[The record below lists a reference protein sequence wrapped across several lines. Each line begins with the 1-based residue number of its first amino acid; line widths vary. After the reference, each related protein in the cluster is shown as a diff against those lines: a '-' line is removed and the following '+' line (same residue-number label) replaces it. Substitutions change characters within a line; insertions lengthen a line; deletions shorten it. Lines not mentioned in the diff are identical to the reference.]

1 MSKVLTLEDLNN
13 ALKSADT
20 NQMEIVVKDLNGKLH
35 NLDRNVFIQFQ
46 KNQIILFESNIIP

>member
-46 KNQIILFESNIIP
+46 KNQIILFKSNIIP